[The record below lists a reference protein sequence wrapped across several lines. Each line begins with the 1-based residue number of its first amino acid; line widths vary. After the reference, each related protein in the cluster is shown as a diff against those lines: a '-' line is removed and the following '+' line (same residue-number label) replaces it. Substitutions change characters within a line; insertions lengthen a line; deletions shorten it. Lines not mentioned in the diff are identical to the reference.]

1 MEDYK
6 EFTGK
11 NLDEAMAAACDYFGL
26 ERGKLEIEI
35 LNDAKS
41 GIFGLVGAKKA
52 SVRARKAQLESL
64 NLKVGDN
71 REEKKPAKNAK
82 PRQEK
87 PRNEQKNEG
96 QRERAPRPETAQSQ
110 AVAADAAEAE
120 SRPTARPQND
130 RRPARDARGEKRP
143 DSRPDNRPDNRRE
156 RGEGRPIQPEGTQ
169 EQEANGNRL
178 EQSSSERGDGR
189 NNQRGRSKGKPE
201 QRGRQNR
208 AERQKQPRPDKPKP
222 SEHDDMEEKF
232 PEIALE
238 SIDQAKLESEVL
250 NSVDSMT
257 RHIVGET
264 DKEFELSGGKARVR
278 INSGEDSGLLIG
290 RDGQTLSALQYL
302 ASCIVSRRLQA
313 SVRVQIDAG
322 DYRNRQLEKL
332 RTTALELAQKVKETS
347 KPQSTCPMSAYL
359 RRVVHMAL
367 QEDQDV
373 QTHSKGEGSLKRVV
387 IVPKKK

>member
-11 NLDEAMAAACDYFGL
+11 NLDEAMAAACEYFGL

-64 NLKVGDN
+64 NLKVGEN
-71 REEKKPAKNAK
+71 REEKKQTKNNK

-87 PRNEQKNEG
+87 PHNQQNG
-96 QRERAPRPETAQSQ
+96 NQRERAPRPEAAQPQ
-110 AVAADAAEAE
+110 AAAADVAEAA
-120 SRPTARPQND
+120 SKPAARPQNE
-130 RRPARDARGEKRP
+130 RRPGKDARGEKRP
-143 DSRPDNRPDNRRE
+143 DNRRE
-156 RGEGRPIQPEGTQ
+156 RSEGRPAQPEGAHTQDADGNRQ
-169 EQEANGNRL
+169 EQSG
-178 EQSSSERGDGR
+178 SERNEGR
-189 NNQRGRSKGKPE
+189 NNQRGRGKGKPE

-208 AERQKQPRPDKPKP
+208 AEYQKQPRQEKPKP
-222 SEHDDMEEKF
+222 SERDEMEEKF
-232 PEIALE
+232 PEIVLE
-238 SIDQAKLESEVL
+238 SMDQALLESEVL
-250 NSVDSMT
+250 TAVESMT
-257 RHIVGET
+257 SHIVGET
-264 DKEFELSGGKARVR
+264 DKEFEVSGSKVRVR

-302 ASCIVSRRLQA
+302 ASCIVSRRMQA

-332 RTTALELAQKVKETS
+332 RLTALELAQKVKDNG
-347 KPQSTCPMSAYL
+347 KPQSTRPMSAYL
-359 RRVVHMAL
+359 RRVIHMAL
-367 QEDQDV
+367 QEDPDV

-387 IVPKKK
+387 IVPRKK

>member
-11 NLDEAMAAACDYFGL
+11 NLDEAMAAACEYFGL

-64 NLKVGDN
+64 NLKVGEN
-71 REEKKPAKNAK
+71 REEKKQAKNNK

-87 PRNEQKNEG
+87 PHNEQNG
-96 QRERAPRPETAQSQ
+96 NQRERAPRPEAAQPQ
-110 AVAADAAEAE
+110 AAVADVAEAA
-120 SRPTARPQND
+120 SKPAARPQNE
-130 RRPARDARGEKRP
+130 RRPSKDARGEKRP
-143 DSRPDNRPDNRRE
+143 DNRRE
-156 RGEGRPIQPEGTQ
+156 RSEGHPAQPEGTQ
-169 EQEANGNRL
+169 TQEADGNRQ
-178 EQSSSERGDGR
+178 EQNGSERSEGR

-208 AERQKQPRPDKPKP
+208 AEYQKQPRQEKPKS
-222 SEHDDMEEKF
+222 SEQDEMEEKF

-238 SIDQAKLESEVL
+238 SMDQALLESEVL
-250 NSVDSMT
+250 TAVESMT
-257 RHIVGET
+257 SHIVGET
-264 DKEFELSGGKARVR
+264 DKEFEVSGSKVRVR

-302 ASCIVSRRLQA
+302 ASCIVSRRMQA

-332 RTTALELAQKVKETS
+332 RLTALELAQKVKDNG
-347 KPQSTCPMSAYL
+347 KPQSTRPMSAYL
-359 RRVVHMAL
+359 RRVIHMAL
-367 QEDQDV
+367 QEDPDV

-387 IVPKKK
+387 IVPRKK